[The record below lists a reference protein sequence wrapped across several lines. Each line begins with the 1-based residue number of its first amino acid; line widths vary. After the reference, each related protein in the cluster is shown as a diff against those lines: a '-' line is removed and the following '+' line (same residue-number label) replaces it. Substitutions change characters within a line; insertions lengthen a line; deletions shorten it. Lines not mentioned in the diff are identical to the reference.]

1 VSLKT
6 CEEEAAKLALL
17 RHIGLPAG
25 LFADVAP
32 KVLAAWRARAAMEAP
47 SHLREHQ
54 DPAKLTMLAALLYC
68 RQREITDTLVDLL
81 ITTVHRINARA
92 ETRVVNEFVTELKR
106 VAGKENILFK
116 MTEAALGGP
125 DRLVSEVIYPAVP
138 GGAETLAA
146 LLQEYRT
153 QGTGY
158 RQHKQRVFKASY
170 TNHYRKGLIQLLDAL
185 EFGSTNTARAPMMEA
200 LALIKRYSN
209 QATGNTQYYARGEHV
224 PLDGVVPADLRE
236 LMYRADKRGQ
246 MRILRSVYECG
257 VFQTLREQL
266 RCKEIWAGRSS

>member
-1 VSLKT
+1 MKT

-54 DPAKLTMLAALLYC
+54 DPVKLTLLAVLLYC

-106 VAGKENILFK
+106 VAGKENIWT
-116 MTEAALGGP
+116 MMRRAC
-125 DRLVSEVIYPAVP
+125 
-138 GGAETLAA
+138 
-146 LLQEYRT
+146 
-153 QGTGY
+153 
-158 RQHKQRVFKASY
+158 
-170 TNHYRKGLIQLLDAL
+170 
-185 EFGSTNTARAPMMEA
+185 ARRSAG
-200 LALIKRYSN
+200 R
-209 QATGNTQYYARGEHV
+209 
-224 PLDGVVPADLRE
+224 VPASP
-236 LMYRADKRGQ
+236 M
-246 MRILRSVYECG
+246 
-257 VFQTLREQL
+257 
-266 RCKEIWAGRSS
+266 RSSAACSLLT